1 MEWVSKMI
9 DTSKLKSIRQQKGF
23 ASGSACAKRVGVTS
37 SHYNNIERGHKI
49 PSLPTLKAICD
60 VLEISVNDIWDST
73 DETLP
78 PIFPVRDDGIV
89 IERST
94 TKFIFPNTPETYKY
108 IADLISEKSE
118 IVIDPDF
125 QTVIEKWNATPT
137 EVKAKILSLLQET
150 SEKAD

>member
-1 MEWVSKMI
+1 MLDI
-9 DTSKLKSIRQQKGF
+9 NKLRAIRKQKGF
-23 ASGSACAKRVGVTS
+23 TSGSACARRIGITGA
-37 SHYNNIERGHKI
+37 HYNNIERGHKT

-60 VLEISVNDIWDST
+60 VLEINVNDIWNSS

-78 PIFPVRDDGIV
+78 PIFPLRDDGIV

-94 TKFIFPNTPETYKY
+94 TKFIFPHTPEAYKY

-118 IVIDPDF
+118 VIIDPDF
-125 QTVIEKWNATPT
+125 QTVIEKWNITPDD
-137 EVKAKILSLLQET
+137 VKAKILSLLQES